1 MLTERLTLLLR
12 KEVTVITKSY
22 HLGYSSHKGEL
33 VLVAEEYIELDTG
46 KKTVIIPMSEIN
58 AFTIKE

>member
-1 MLTERLTLLLR
+1 MLTERLSLLLR
-12 KEVTVITKSY
+12 KEVTVITKSH

-46 KKTVIIPMSEIN
+46 KKTVIVPMSEIN
-58 AFTIKE
+58 AITIKE